1 MILDAKVLVVDDI
14 ASNRFII
21 ITHLK
26 KQNITNIVEAENG
39 SEAIEC
45 LIKYKFDLVL
55 LDVMMP
61 EVNGYEVLKWMKKNK
76 EFRHIPVIMITALD
90 DMAITVKCIESGAE
104 DYLSKPFNPVLLR
117 ARVTACL
124 EKKHLRDVEREYLR
138 LYDFA
143 TGLPNRDLFLKRLKE
158 ALHRWR
164 LYPSLFSVLL
174 IRLGKYRMIL
184 DGLGQGAGDDFL
196 IAQAKRLGSMVP
208 PNSFL
213 ACLGHN
219 EFAVLLNDLSHAADG
234 NSLARKIHDE
244 LEKPLK
250 IREHD
255 ISGSVTVGLSFSSSE
270 YETPEDMFRDA
281 SLAANKAEQTGGY
294 QIFDEN
300 MHKEAMKRLEM
311 EIELK
316 AAIQEKQLILYYQP
330 IITFASKNI
339 ISFEAL
345 VRWLHPTKGMVP
357 PDEFI
362 GLAEETGLIIPLGTW
377 VLEEACRQAARW
389 KSLLDEKARMT
400 IGVNV
405 SAHQFTKTGFIDI
418 LKNAIYSAGLKG
430 SELKLELTE
439 TALID
444 NPDQVEH
451 VLNQVRDLNI
461 KTALDDFGTGYCSL
475 SYLHR
480 FPFDSL
486 KIDRSFVS
494 HIDVEQ
500 KNHEIVSSTIALAHK
515 LGMEVIAEGIETYNE
530 EEALR
535 RMNCDCGQGIFFS
548 SPLPEKEAADRLLND
563 NA

>member
-1 MILDAKVLVVDDI
+1 MIPDARVLVVDDI

-21 ITHLK
+21 ITYLK
-26 KQNITNIVEAENG
+26 KQNIPNIVEAENG

-45 LIKYKFDLVL
+45 LMKDKFDLVL

-61 EVNGYEVLKWMKKNK
+61 EINGYEVLQWIKKNK
-76 EFRHIPVIMITALD
+76 DIRHIPVIMITALD
-90 DMAITVKCIESGAE
+90 DMDITVKCIEAGAE

-138 LYDFA
+138 LYDSA

-158 ALHRWR
+158 ELHRWQ
-164 LYPSLFSVLL
+164 LHSSLFSVLL

-184 DGLGQGAGDDFL
+184 DGLGQGAGDEFL
-196 IAQAKRLGSMVP
+196 LAQAKRLGMLVP
-208 PNSFL
+208 SNSFL

-234 NSLARKIHDE
+234 NVLARKIHDK

-255 ISGSVTVGLSFSSSE
+255 ISGSVNAGLSFSSPE
-270 YETPEDMFRDA
+270 YETPEDMLRDA
-281 SLAANKAEQTGGY
+281 SLAANKAERTGGY

-300 MHKEAMKRLEM
+300 MHKEAMKRLDM
-311 EIELK
+311 ETELK
-316 AAIQEKQLILYYQP
+316 TAIQEKQLILYYQP
-330 IITFASKNI
+330 IITFASKNV

-362 GLAEETGLIIPLGTW
+362 GLAEETGLIVPLGTW

-389 KSLLDEKARMT
+389 KVLLAEKTHMT
-400 IGVNV
+400 IGINV
-405 SAHQFTKTGFIDI
+405 SAHQFTKAGFINV
-418 LKNAIYSAGLKG
+418 LKNAIYNAGIKG

-444 NPDQVEH
+444 NPDQVED
-451 VLNQVRDLNI
+451 VLNQVRELNI

-515 LGMEVIAEGIETYNE
+515 LGMEVIAEGIETDNE

-535 RMNCDCGQGIFFS
+535 SMDCDCGQGNLFS
-548 SPLPEKEAADRLLND
+548 LPLTEKEAAKRLLND
-563 NA
+563 NS